1 MGDTE
6 LMAVLMSVL
15 VYETALACVRCVR
28 AQRECETAGI
38 FSPASLGLGIIII
51 ILYYAI
57 YGSTH
62 KYKKAKIHLKY
73 NLKYKNDMNTNIKAH
88 SSARWATPH
97 ATEPR
102 HLTNLH
108 KPTLLLSY

>member
-15 VYETALACVRCVR
+15 VYETSLACVRCVR
-28 AQRECETAGI
+28 AQRECENPRHLLAC
-38 FSPASLGLGIIII
+38 IIRPR
-51 ILYYAI
+51 YY
-57 YGSTH
+57 
-62 KYKKAKIHLKY
+62 
-73 NLKYKNDMNTNIKAH
+73 NVQ
-88 SSARWATPH
+88 
-97 ATEPR
+97 